1 MKTIFEEQGV
11 EYHQAGDY
19 MLPNVE
25 QAEQNAPLTSMK
37 KNISYFP
44 GFRLF
49 TRKNKKTEGI
59 K

>member
-25 QAEQNAPLTSMK
+25 LAEQNEYKIGVWGSVTSD
-37 KNISYFP
+37 I
-44 GFRLF
+44 
-49 TRKNKKTEGI
+49 
-59 K
+59 

>member
-25 QAEQNAPLTSMK
+25 QAEQNEYQIGAWGSVTSD
-37 KNISYFP
+37 I
-44 GFRLF
+44 
-49 TRKNKKTEGI
+49 
-59 K
+59 

>member
-25 QAEQNAPLTSMK
+25 LAEQN
-37 KNISYFP
+37 
-44 GFRLF
+44 
-49 TRKNKKTEGI
+49 E
-59 K
+59 

>member
-25 QAEQNAPLTSMK
+25 QSEQNEYQIGVWGSVTSY
-37 KNISYFP
+37 N
-44 GFRLF
+44 
-49 TRKNKKTEGI
+49 
-59 K
+59 